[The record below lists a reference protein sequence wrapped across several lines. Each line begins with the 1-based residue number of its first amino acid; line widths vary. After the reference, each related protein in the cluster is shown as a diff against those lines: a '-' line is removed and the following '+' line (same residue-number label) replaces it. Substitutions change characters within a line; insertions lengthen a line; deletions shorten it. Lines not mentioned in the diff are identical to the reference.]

1 MNFNSIR
8 SPEQSLPSA
17 RFKPGRLLWA
27 FVVFFLPLFISLGVW
42 QLNRAVQKEQ
52 LLAERNSPVLVG
64 DAINWQA
71 LPLYR
76 DIQFTGNAA
85 AALPFL
91 LDNKTHNGQ
100 FGYEVFQLYRHDASV
115 LVVSLG
121 WVAGSADRTQLPVI
135 EVPTTLTQQPL
146 TLRPEPVNPLFDVD
160 TNPPPSAP
168 SGVWIVQGLTADWI
182 SRVTGYNVLGFA
194 QLHNSDVFGVGPVV
208 WQPTVMS
215 PARHRGYALQ
225 WFTMAIALLG
235 MFLYA
240 GFKR

>member
-1 MNFNSIR
+1 MNFNNIR
-8 SPEQSLPSA
+8 SPEQSLPSV

-52 LLAERNSPVLVG
+52 LLAERNGPVLVG
-64 DAINWQA
+64 DAIDWHA

-76 DIQFTGNAA
+76 DIQFSGDAA

-121 WVAGSADRTQLPVI
+121 WVAGSPDRTQLPI
-135 EVPTTLTQQPL
+135 IKVPATLTQRVM
-146 TLRPEPVNPLFDVD
+146 THRPEPVNPLFDVN
-160 TNPPPSAP
+160 TNPSSPGSAD
-168 SGVWIVQGLTADWI
+168 VWIVQGLTTDWI

-194 QLHNSDVFGVGPVV
+194 QLQDSEFFGVGPVV